1 MSEQTLCSTVPD
13 TRKPHATAVEIVAV
27 DGHPLRGRVYEPI
40 GRTDAT
46 ILALPGIGVPQ
57 RVFRHVGDWMAQRGV
72 RLVSVDYRGIGESVT
87 QDGIATAS
95 LSTWALADAV
105 GAFRFVRNRYS
116 TAPILLGHSFGGQA
130 LGIAEELHGARAA
143 ILVGSQL
150 GHPHHWDG
158 LSRLKVELL
167 WRALLPV
174 TTRLFDPIPK
184 WVVGEELP
192 GGVAREWLSWGRSDD
207 WLMTHIEGADA
218 RYASFSHPILAYAIS
233 DDDIAPPRA
242 VDDLL
247 RRFTSADV
255 TRVDITP
262 EALGKTSIGHVGLF
276 RPTNTA
282 RIWAHWLRFTRENNN
297 HDYRNQTS

>member
-1 MSEQTLCSTVPD
+1 MSEPTLCSTEPD
-13 TRKPHATAVEIVAV
+13 SCKRASNAIDITAV
-27 DGHPLRGRVYEPI
+27 DGHSLRGRIYEPI

-57 RVFRHVGDWMAQRGV
+57 RVFRHVGDWLAQRGV
-72 RLVSVDYRGIGESVT
+72 RVVSIDYRGIGESAT
-87 QDGIATAS
+87 RDGIATAS

-105 GAFRFVRNRYS
+105 GAFRFVRRRYS

-130 LGIAEELHGARAA
+130 LGIAEELHAARAA

-158 LSRLKVELL
+158 FGRLKVEFL

-174 TTRLFDPIPK
+174 TTRLCDPIPR

-192 GGVAREWLSWGRSDD
+192 AGVAREWLSWGRSDD
-207 WLMTHIEGADA
+207 WLMSHIDGANE
-218 RYASFSHPILAYAIS
+218 RYARFSNPILAYAIS

-255 TRVDITP
+255 TRVDVTP
-262 EALGKTSIGHVGLF
+262 EELGRSSIGHVGLF
-276 RPTNTA
+276 RPTHSE
-282 RIWAHWLRFTRENNN
+282 RVWKHWLRFAKEKSD
-297 HDYRNQTS
+297 DYRN